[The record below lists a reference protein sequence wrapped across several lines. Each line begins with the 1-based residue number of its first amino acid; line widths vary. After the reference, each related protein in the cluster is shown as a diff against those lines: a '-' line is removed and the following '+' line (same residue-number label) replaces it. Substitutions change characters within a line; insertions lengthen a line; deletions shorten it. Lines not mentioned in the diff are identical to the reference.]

1 METNLDDALQS
12 ITKQADLICHGNYDH
27 TDEIYQF
34 SNPEKYPESL
44 VNFVEAFGFMTV
56 KLEAREMHLENTIE
70 ALKIKNEQ
78 LEDSITRHN
87 HLNFVFMN
95 TVVLLSFFSF
105 VLALLKTQSDTIS
118 KIATTFVVSRLIEFA
133 ILASS
138 ILLIVKSRLPLSNF
152 GLSLKN
158 WPRAV
163 KESLYATVF
172 AILCCTLFK
181 VFLVWFNLSEN
192 TYIVRFSNIEWS
204 FAFYFIVAPLQEFL
218 DQEDDFAVI
227 GLNGG
232 PLRHDD
238 HGDSDANA
246 TPLNASPSGAQTRL
260 KGKGV
265 ISTAKDQ
272 DVFSFQAGAGPA
284 VIRVKPDK
292 RSANLDLKLLVRDGS
307 GAVIAKS
314 KPAAK
319 LTAGTKLTL
328 PTAGTYY
335 VSVEGIGFGNL
346 STGYSDYG
354 SLGQYSIV
362 GQVPTP

>member
-34 SNPEKYPESL
+34 SNPEKYPDSL
-44 VNFVEAFGFMTV
+44 VNFVEAFGFMAV

-78 LEDSITRHN
+78 LEESITRHN

-95 TVVLLSFFSF
+95 TVVLLTFFSF
-105 VLALLKTQSDTIS
+105 VLALLKTQSDTVS

-138 ILLIVKSRLPLSNF
+138 ILLIVKSKLPLSNF

-192 TYIVRFSNIEWS
+192 TYIIRFSNIEWS

-218 DQEDDFAVI
+218 GRGVVQGTLQRIVPGKYGWLMAIVLTSLIFGTLHLYISTSFALASMV
-227 GLNGG
+227 GSFLWGWLY
-232 PLRHDD
+232 LRH
-238 HGDSDANA
+238 
-246 TPLNASPSGAQTRL
+246 
-260 KGKGV
+260 
-265 ISTAKDQ
+265 
-272 DVFSFQAGAGPA
+272 
-284 VIRVKPDK
+284 
-292 RSANLDLKLLVRDGS
+292 
-307 GAVIAKS
+307 
-314 KPAAK
+314 
-319 LTAGTKLTL
+319 GT
-328 PTAGTYY
+328 
-335 VSVEGIGFGNL
+335 
-346 STGYSDYG
+346 
-354 SLGQYSIV
+354 IV
-362 GQVPTP
+362 GVSISHFIIGIWMGVLGFFI

>member
-34 SNPEKYPESL
+34 SNPEKYPDSL
-44 VNFVEAFGFMTV
+44 VNFVEAFGFMAV

-78 LEDSITRHN
+78 LEESITRHN

-105 VLALLKTQSDTIS
+105 VLALLKTQSDAVS

-138 ILLIVKSRLPLSNF
+138 ILLIVNSKLPLSNF

-158 WPRAV
+158 WPKSV
-163 KESLYATVF
+163 KESLYATVL

-181 VFLVWFNLSEN
+181 MFLVWFNLSEN

-218 DQEDDFAVI
+218 GRGVVQGTLQRIVPGKYGWLMAIVLTSLVFGTLHLYISPSFAFASMV
-227 GLNGG
+227 GSFLWGWLY
-232 PLRHDD
+232 LRH
-238 HGDSDANA
+238 
-246 TPLNASPSGAQTRL
+246 
-260 KGKGV
+260 
-265 ISTAKDQ
+265 
-272 DVFSFQAGAGPA
+272 
-284 VIRVKPDK
+284 
-292 RSANLDLKLLVRDGS
+292 
-307 GAVIAKS
+307 
-314 KPAAK
+314 
-319 LTAGTKLTL
+319 GT
-328 PTAGTYY
+328 
-335 VSVEGIGFGNL
+335 
-346 STGYSDYG
+346 
-354 SLGQYSIV
+354 IV
-362 GQVPTP
+362 GVSISHFLIGIWMGVLGFFI